1 MDVRRQQ
8 VLHLLVEHF
17 IGSNRPIAS
26 RDLAKPL
33 GVSSATV
40 RFELAALEEMGLLH
54 QPHTSA
60 GRVPTR
66 DGYRNY
72 AHQFLPPKPL
82 HEAAKARMDAAISRV
97 DGENRLRMAAQIAS
111 SLSGYAAVA
120 ILTPRD
126 SKVEAMYLSLLSDDR
141 VLVVVVLEG
150 NVAREFVIDA
160 GFKPER
166 ITLEQAE
173 QAVRNLKAHVR
184 EMPAKLLMLEQKTS
198 PGISGVL
205 KALRERWGETVQGV
219 NYSSGASQMLSEPES
234 RDAGFLRSV
243 LEMLEH
249 PNSNNANLPPGSVNL
264 SVDDPNGISA
274 VQVGFRSSVGLGSVA
289 IVGPTRMRYPNAIS
303 VAKAVSDALG
313 SA

>member
-1 MDVRRQQ
+1 MDARRQQ

-17 IGSNRPIAS
+17 IGVNRPIAS

-33 GVSSATV
+33 GVSSATI
-40 RFELAALEEMGLLH
+40 RFELAALEEMGLLR

-60 GRVPTR
+60 GRIPTR
-66 DGYRNY
+66 DGYKNY

-82 HEAAKARMDAAISRV
+82 HQAAKARMDAAIAGV

-120 ILTPRD
+120 VLTPRD
-126 SKVEAMYLSLLSDDR
+126 SKVEAMYLSLLTDGR

-166 ITLEQAE
+166 ITLERTE
-173 QAVRNLKAHVR
+173 EAVRALRASVR
-184 EMPAKLLMLEQKTS
+184 EMPAKLSVLEQQTS
-198 PGISGVL
+198 PGMSGVL

-219 NYSSGASQMLSEPES
+219 NYSSGASQMLGEPES
-234 RDAGFLRSV
+234 RDANFLRSV

-249 PNSNNANLPPGSVNL
+249 PTSSDNLPPGSVNL
-264 SVDDPNGISA
+264 AVDDPNGVSA
-274 VQVGFRSSVGLGSVA
+274 VQVGFRSSVGVGNVA
-289 IVGPTRMRYPNAIS
+289 IVGPTRMRYPQAIS
-303 VAKAVSDALG
+303 VAKAVSDALNVV
-313 SA
+313 

>member
-1 MDVRRQQ
+1 MEARRQQ
-8 VLHLLVEHF
+8 VLHLLVEHY
-17 IGSNRPIAS
+17 IGANRPIAS
-26 RDLAKPL
+26 RDLATPL

-66 DGYRNY
+66 DGYKNY

-82 HEAAKARMDAAISRV
+82 NDAARAKLDAAISRV

-120 ILTPRD
+120 VLTPRD
-126 SKVEAMYLSLLSDDR
+126 SKVEAVYLSLLSDGR

-160 GFKPER
+160 GFKAEA
-166 ITLEQAE
+166 ITLERAE
-173 QAVRNLKAHVR
+173 QAVRELKAHVR
-184 EMPAKLLMLEQKTS
+184 EMPNKLLMLEQQTS
-198 PGISGVL
+198 PGISRLL

-234 RDAGFLRSV
+234 RDADFLRGV
-243 LEMLEH
+243 LEMLER
-249 PNSNNANLPPGSVNL
+249 PNSSHASLPPGSVNL
-264 SVDDPNGISA
+264 AVDDPNGISA
-274 VQVGFRSSVGLGSVA
+274 VQVGFRSSVGVGNVA
-289 IVGPTRMRYPNAIS
+289 IVGPTRMRYPQAIS
-303 VAKAVSDALG
+303 VAKAVSDAL
-313 SA
+313 SIA

>member
-1 MDVRRQQ
+1 MDARRQQ

-17 IGSNRPIAS
+17 IGANRPIAS
-26 RDLAKPL
+26 HDLATPL
-33 GVSSATV
+33 GVSSATI

-66 DGYRNY
+66 DAYKNY

-82 HEAAKARMDAAISRV
+82 HEAARARMDAAISRV

-120 ILTPRD
+120 VLTPRD
-126 SKVEAMYLSLLSDDR
+126 SKVEAIYLSLLNDAR
-141 VLVVVVLEG
+141 ILAVVVLEG

-166 ITLEQAE
+166 ITLERA
-173 QAVRNLKAHVR
+173 
-184 EMPAKLLMLEQKTS
+184 
-198 PGISGVL
+198 
-205 KALRERWGETVQGV
+205 GETVQGV

-234 RDAGFLRSV
+234 RDADFLRSV
-243 LEMLEH
+243 LEMLER
-249 PNSNNANLPPGSVNL
+249 PQSNNTNLPPGSVNL
-264 SVDDPNGISA
+264 AVDDPNGISA
-274 VQVGFRSSVGLGSVA
+274 IQVGFRSSVGFGKLA
-289 IVGPTRMRYPNAIS
+289 IVGPTRMRYPQAIS
-303 VAKAVSDALG
+303 VAKAVSDSLSVA
-313 SA
+313 